1 MHPRFAKPFDTLSAP
16 LKAAVQPMLD
26 SADFNARF
34 TPEQVATLKAATGLD
49 DRALR
54 LALLPLAAACS
65 VAPISKFYVGAI
77 ACGLSGT
84 WYFGAN
90 MEFAGQGLF
99 HSVHAEQSA
108 ISNAWLG
115 GETGISEIT
124 VNYTPCGHC
133 RQFMNEL
140 STAKILKVSL
150 PDDLSALQS
159 FLPHSFGP
167 ADLDITDALMS
178 PQDHAEL
185 TLESEDP
192 LWQSALAAA
201 RQSYAPTVRAM
212 LQWRCSLPMAASS
225 LAATPR
231 TPPSTPACRRCR
243 WPAPMRCLMAKI
255 SPPSAAPYCWRTK
268 TARSASVTPPS
279 PLSRRWAPSSWSIR
293 RSDPGFASINES
305 PRTLVRGLFYLA
317 I

>member
-1 MHPRFAKPFDTLSAP
+1 MHPRFAKTLDSLPADLSA
-16 LKAAVQPMLD
+16 AVTPMLGD
-26 SADFNARF
+26 DFSASFSPAQIQQLMD
-34 TPEQVATLKAATGLD
+34 ATRLGE
-49 DRALR
+49 RELR

-65 VAPISKFYVGAI
+65 VAPISQFFVGAI
-77 ACGLSGT
+77 ACGLSGH
-84 WYFGAN
+84 WYLGAN

-140 STAKILKVSL
+140 STAKVLKVSL
-150 PDDLSALQS
+150 PDDISTLQA

-178 PQDHAEL
+178 PQHHDL
-185 TLESEDP
+185 PFTSEDP
-192 LWQSALAAA
+192 LVCAALAAA
-201 RQSYAPTVRAM
+201 RQSYAPYSQGYAAVALAFADGRTFCGRYAENAAFNP
-212 LQWRCSLPMAASS
+212 SLPPMQMACAHAV
-225 LAATPR
+225 LNGADLGQL
-231 TPPSTPACRRCR
+231 RR
-243 WPAPMRCLMAKI
+243 AVLVENGKGQI
-255 SPPSAAPYCWRTK
+255 SQQDA
-268 TARSASVTPPS
+268 ARSVLKALGGVE
-279 PLSRRWAPSSWSIR
+279 L
-293 RSDPGFASINES
+293 E
-305 PRTLVRGLFYLA
+305 YLA

>member
-1 MHPRFAKPFDTLSAP
+1 
-16 LKAAVQPMLD
+16 MLGD
-26 SADFNARF
+26 DFKARF
-34 TPEQVATLKAATGLD
+34 TPDQVATLKAATGLD

-65 VAPISKFYVGAI
+65 VAPISRFFVGAI

-140 STAKILKVSL
+140 STAKTLKVSL
-150 PDDLSALQS
+150 PDDLSELQS

-167 ADLDITDALMS
+167 ADLEITDALMS
-178 PQDHAEL
+178 PQAHDEL
-185 TLESEDP
+185 VLESDDP
-192 LWQSALAAA
+192 LWQAALAAA
-201 RQSYAPTVRAM
+201 RQSYAPTARAM
-212 LQWRCSLPMAASS
+212 PRWRCSSRTGASS
-225 LAATPR
+225 AAAMPR
-231 TPPSTPACRRCR
+231 TPPSTRACRRCR
-243 WPAPMRCLMAKI
+243 WPAPTLCWVARI
-255 SPPSAAPYCWRTK
+255 SPPCAAPCCWRARM
-268 TARSASVTPPS
+268 ARSASGIRPS
-279 PLSRRWAPSSWSIR
+279 PP
-293 RSDPGFASINES
+293 
-305 PRTLVRGLFYLA
+305 
-317 I
+317 

>member
-1 MHPRFAKPFDTLSAP
+1 MHPRFAKPLDTLPAP
-16 LKAAVQPMLD
+16 LKAALLPMLD
-26 SADFNARF
+26 PEQGGEFNARF
-34 TPEQVATLKAATGLD
+34 TPAQVATLKAATGLE

-65 VAPISKFYVGAI
+65 VAPISKFFVGAI

-178 PQDHAEL
+178 PQAHDEL
-185 TLESEDP
+185 TLENEDP
-192 LWQSALAAA
+192 LWQAALAAA
-201 RQSYAPTVRAM
+201 RQSYAPYSQGYAAVA
-212 LQWRCSLPMAASS
+212 LQFADGRLFCGRYAENAAFNPSLPPMQMACAHAVLNGEA
-225 LAATPR
+225 LAT
-231 TPPSTPACRRCR
+231 
-243 WPAPMRCLMAKI
+243 
-255 SPPSAAPYCWRTK
+255 
-268 TARSASVTPPS
+268 
-279 PLSRRWAPSSWSIR
+279 IR
-293 RSDPGFASINES
+293 RAVLLES
-305 PRTLVRGLFYLA
+305 KNGQISQRDSAQSTLKALGSVELEYQA
-317 I
+317 V

>member
-34 TPEQVATLKAATGLD
+34 SPEQVATLKAATGLD
-49 DRALR
+49 ERALR

-77 ACGLSGT
+77 ACGLSGS

-150 PDDLSALQS
+150 PDDLSTLQS

-192 LWQSALAAA
+192 LWQAVLTAA
-201 RQSYAPTVRAM
+201 RQSYAPYSQGYAAVA
-212 LQWRCSLPMAASS
+212 LQFADGRMFTGRYAENAAFNPSLPPMQMACAHAILGGED
-225 LAATPR
+225 LATITRAVLLESKNGQISQR
-231 TPPSTPACRRCR
+231 DSAQSTLKA
-243 WPAPMRCLMAKI
+243 LG
-255 SPPSAAPYCWRTK
+255 
-268 TARSASVTPPS
+268 SVE
-279 PLSRRWAPSSWSIR
+279 LEYQA
-293 RSDPGFASINES
+293 
-305 PRTLVRGLFYLA
+305 V
-317 I
+317 

>member
-1 MHPRFAKPFDTLSAP
+1 MHPRYAKPFETLSTQ
-16 LKAAVQPMLD
+16 LQAALRPMLD
-26 SADFNARF
+26 EDFAARF
-34 TPEQVATLKAATGLD
+34 TPAQIAILKAATGLD

-65 VAPISKFYVGAI
+65 VAPISKFFVGAI
-77 ACGLSGT
+77 ACGLSGN

-90 MEFAGQGLF
+90 MEFAGPGLF

-150 PDDLSALQS
+150 PDDLSELQS

-178 PQDHAEL
+178 PQAHDEL
-185 TLESEDP
+185 VLESDDP
-192 LWQSALAAA
+192 LWQAALAAA
-201 RQSYAPTVRAM
+201 RQSYAPYSQGYAAVALQFEDGRIFCGRYAENAAFNPSLPPMQMACAHAVLNGEELSTVRRAV
-212 LQWRCSLPMAASS
+212 LLENGNSPISQRDAAQ
-225 LAATPR
+225 
-231 TPPSTPACRRCR
+231 STLKALGTVELEYR
-243 WPAPMRCLMAKI
+243 A
-255 SPPSAAPYCWRTK
+255 
-268 TARSASVTPPS
+268 V
-279 PLSRRWAPSSWSIR
+279 
-293 RSDPGFASINES
+293 
-305 PRTLVRGLFYLA
+305 
-317 I
+317 

>member
-90 MEFAGQGLF
+90 MEFAGTRP
-99 HSVHAEQSA
+99 VP
-108 ISNAWLG
+108 LG
-115 GETGISEIT
+115 PRRAVRHLQRLAGWRDRDQAEIT

-185 TLESEDP
+185 ELQSEDP
-192 LWQSALAAA
+192 LWQAALAAA
-201 RQSYAPTVRAM
+201 RQSYAPYSQGYAAVA
-212 LQWRCSLPMAASS
+212 LQFADGRIFSGRYAENAAFNPSLPPMQMACAHAVLNGED
-225 LAATPR
+225 LAT
-231 TPPSTPACRRCR
+231 
-243 WPAPMRCLMAKI
+243 
-255 SPPSAAPYCWRTK
+255 
-268 TARSASVTPPS
+268 
-279 PLSRRWAPSSWSIR
+279 IR
-293 RSDPGFASINES
+293 RAVLLENKNGQISQRDSAQS
-305 PRTLVRGLFYLA
+305 TLKALGSVELEYQA
-317 I
+317 V

>member
-1 MHPRFAKPFDTLSAP
+1 MHPRFAKPLDTLPAP
-16 LKAAVQPMLD
+16 LKAALLPMLD
-26 SADFNARF
+26 PADGRAFNARF
-34 TPEQVATLKAATGLD
+34 TPDQVATLKAASGLD

-54 LALLPLAAACS
+54 LVLLPLAAACS
-65 VAPISKFYVGAI
+65 VAPISKFFVGAI

-140 STAKILKVSL
+140 STAKTLQVSL

-178 PQDHAEL
+178 PQSHDEL
-185 TLESEDP
+185 ALESEDP
-192 LWQSALAAA
+192 LWQAALAAA
-201 RQSYAPTVRAM
+201 RQSYAPYSQGYAAVA
-212 LQWRCSLPMAASS
+212 LQFADGRLFCGRYAENAAFNPSLPPMQMACAHAVLNGAD
-225 LAATPR
+225 LAT
-231 TPPSTPACRRCR
+231 
-243 WPAPMRCLMAKI
+243 
-255 SPPSAAPYCWRTK
+255 
-268 TARSASVTPPS
+268 
-279 PLSRRWAPSSWSIR
+279 IR
-293 RSDPGFASINES
+293 RAVLLES
-305 PRTLVRGLFYLA
+305 KNGQISQRDAAQSTLKALGSVELEYLA
-317 I
+317 V

>member
-1 MHPRFAKPFDTLSAP
+1 MHPRFAKPLDTLPAP
-16 LKAAVQPMLD
+16 LKAALLPMLD
-26 SADFNARF
+26 PEQGGEFNARF
-34 TPEQVATLKAATGLD
+34 TPAQVATLKAATGLD

-65 VAPISKFYVGAI
+65 VAPISKFFVGAI

-140 STAKILKVSL
+140 STAKTLQVSL

-178 PQDHAEL
+178 PQAHDEL
-185 TLESEDP
+185 VLESEDP
-192 LWQSALAAA
+192 IWRAALAAA
-201 RQSYAPTVRAM
+201 RQSYAPYSQGYAAVALLFADGRLFCGRYAENAAFNP
-212 LQWRCSLPMAASS
+212 SLPPMQMACAHAVLCGED
-225 LAATPR
+225 LAD
-231 TPPSTPACRRCR
+231 
-243 WPAPMRCLMAKI
+243 
-255 SPPSAAPYCWRTK
+255 
-268 TARSASVTPPS
+268 
-279 PLSRRWAPSSWSIR
+279 IR
-293 RSDPGFASINES
+293 RAVLLES
-305 PRTLVRGLFYLA
+305 KNGQISQRDSAQSTLKALGSVELEYQA
-317 I
+317 V

>member
-1 MHPRFAKPFDTLSAP
+1 MHPRFAKPLDTLPAP
-16 LKAAVQPMLD
+16 LKAALLPMLD
-26 SADFNARF
+26 PADGSAFNARF
-34 TPEQVATLKAATGLD
+34 TPAQVTTLKAASGLD

-54 LALLPLAAACS
+54 LVLLPLAAACS
-65 VAPISKFYVGAI
+65 VAPISKFFVGAI

-140 STAKILKVSL
+140 STAKTLQVSL

-178 PQDHAEL
+178 PQSHDEL
-185 TLESEDP
+185 ALESEDP
-192 LWQSALAAA
+192 LWQAALAAA
-201 RQSYAPTVRAM
+201 RQSYAPYSQGYAAVA
-212 LQWRCSLPMAASS
+212 LQFADGRLFCGRYAENAAFNPSLPPMQMACAHAVLNGAD
-225 LAATPR
+225 LAT
-231 TPPSTPACRRCR
+231 
-243 WPAPMRCLMAKI
+243 
-255 SPPSAAPYCWRTK
+255 
-268 TARSASVTPPS
+268 
-279 PLSRRWAPSSWSIR
+279 IR
-293 RSDPGFASINES
+293 RAVLLES
-305 PRTLVRGLFYLA
+305 KNGQISQRDAAQSTLKALGSVELEYLA
-317 I
+317 V

>member
-1 MHPRFAKPFDTLSAP
+1 MHPRFAKPLDTLPAP
-16 LKAAVQPMLD
+16 LKAALLPMLD
-26 SADFNARF
+26 PEQGGEFNARF
-34 TPEQVATLKAATGLD
+34 TPAQVATLKAATGLE

-65 VAPISKFYVGAI
+65 VAPISKFFVGAI

-178 PQDHAEL
+178 PQAHDEL
-185 TLESEDP
+185 TLENEDP
-192 LWQSALAAA
+192 LWQAALAAA
-201 RQSYAPTVRAM
+201 RQSYAPYSQGYAAVA
-212 LQWRCSLPMAASS
+212 LQFADGRLFCGRYAENAAFNPSLPPMQMACAHAVLNGED
-225 LAATPR
+225 LAT
-231 TPPSTPACRRCR
+231 
-243 WPAPMRCLMAKI
+243 
-255 SPPSAAPYCWRTK
+255 
-268 TARSASVTPPS
+268 
-279 PLSRRWAPSSWSIR
+279 IR
-293 RSDPGFASINES
+293 RAVLLES
-305 PRTLVRGLFYLA
+305 KNGQISQRDSAQSTLKALGSVELEYQA
-317 I
+317 V

>member
-34 TPEQVATLKAATGLD
+34 SPEQVATLKAATGLD
-49 DRALR
+49 ERALR

-77 ACGLSGT
+77 ACGLSGS

-140 STAKILKVSL
+140 STAKILNVSL
-150 PDDLSALQS
+150 PDDLSTLQS

-192 LWQSALAAA
+192 LWQAVLTAA
-201 RQSYAPTVRAM
+201 RQSYAPYSQGYAAVA
-212 LQWRCSLPMAASS
+212 LQFADGRMFTGRYAENAAFNPSLPPMQMACAHAVLGGED
-225 LAATPR
+225 LATIKRAVLLESKNGQISQR
-231 TPPSTPACRRCR
+231 DSAQSTLKA
-243 WPAPMRCLMAKI
+243 LG
-255 SPPSAAPYCWRTK
+255 
-268 TARSASVTPPS
+268 SVE
-279 PLSRRWAPSSWSIR
+279 LEYQA
-293 RSDPGFASINES
+293 
-305 PRTLVRGLFYLA
+305 V
-317 I
+317 

>member
-1 MHPRFAKPFDTLSAP
+1 MHPRFAKPLDTLSAP
-16 LKAAVQPMLD
+16 LKAALLPMLGD
-26 SADFNARF
+26 DFQARF
-34 TPEQVATLKAATGLD
+34 TADQVATLKAATGLD

-65 VAPISKFYVGAI
+65 VAPISKFFVGAI
-77 ACGLSGT
+77 ACGLSGN

-140 STAKILKVSL
+140 STAKTLKVSL

-167 ADLDITDALMS
+167 ADLDITDA
-178 PQDHAEL
+178 
-185 TLESEDP
+185 
-192 LWQSALAAA
+192 
-201 RQSYAPTVRAM
+201 
-212 LQWRCSLPMAASS
+212 
-225 LAATPR
+225 
-231 TPPSTPACRRCR
+231 
-243 WPAPMRCLMAKI
+243 
-255 SPPSAAPYCWRTK
+255 
-268 TARSASVTPPS
+268 
-279 PLSRRWAPSSWSIR
+279 
-293 RSDPGFASINES
+293 
-305 PRTLVRGLFYLA
+305 
-317 I
+317 

>member
-1 MHPRFAKPFDTLSAP
+1 MHPRFAKPLDSLPAP
-16 LKAAVQPMLD
+16 LKAALLPML
-26 SADFNARF
+26 APEQGGEFNARF
-34 TPEQVATLKAATGLD
+34 TPEQVTILKAATGLE

-65 VAPISKFYVGAI
+65 VAPISRFFVGAI

-90 MEFAGQGLF
+90 MEFTGQGLF

-178 PQDHAEL
+178 PQAHDEL
-185 TLESEDP
+185 MLESEDP
-192 LWQSALAAA
+192 LWQAALAAA
-201 RQSYAPTVRAM
+201 RQSYAPYSQGYAAVA
-212 LQWRCSLPMAASS
+212 LQFADGRLFCGRYAENAAFNPSLPPMQMACAHAVLNGED
-225 LAATPR
+225 LATLRRAVLLESKNGQISQR
-231 TPPSTPACRRCR
+231 DSAQSTLKA
-243 WPAPMRCLMAKI
+243 LG
-255 SPPSAAPYCWRTK
+255 
-268 TARSASVTPPS
+268 SVE
-279 PLSRRWAPSSWSIR
+279 LEYQA
-293 RSDPGFASINES
+293 
-305 PRTLVRGLFYLA
+305 V
-317 I
+317 

>member
-1 MHPRFAKPFDTLSAP
+1 MHPRFAKPLDSLPAP
-16 LKAAVQPMLD
+16 LKAALLPML
-26 SADFNARF
+26 APEQGGEFNARF
-34 TPEQVATLKAATGLD
+34 TPEQVTILKAATGLE

-65 VAPISKFYVGAI
+65 VAPISRFFVGAI

-90 MEFAGQGLF
+90 MEFSGQGLF

-178 PQDHAEL
+178 PQAHDEL
-185 TLESEDP
+185 MLESEDP
-192 LWQSALAAA
+192 LWQAALAAA
-201 RQSYAPTVRAM
+201 RQSYAPYSQGYAAVA
-212 LQWRCSLPMAASS
+212 LQFADGRLFCGRYAENAAFNPSLPPMQMACAHAVLNGED
-225 LAATPR
+225 LATLRRAVLLESKNGQISQR
-231 TPPSTPACRRCR
+231 DSAQSTLKA
-243 WPAPMRCLMAKI
+243 LG
-255 SPPSAAPYCWRTK
+255 
-268 TARSASVTPPS
+268 SVE
-279 PLSRRWAPSSWSIR
+279 LEYQA
-293 RSDPGFASINES
+293 
-305 PRTLVRGLFYLA
+305 V
-317 I
+317 

>member
-1 MHPRFAKPFDTLSAP
+1 MHPRFAKPLDTLPAP
-16 LKAAVQPMLD
+16 LKAALLPMLD
-26 SADFNARF
+26 PADGSAFNARF
-34 TPEQVATLKAATGLD
+34 TPDQVATLKAASGLD
-49 DRALR
+49 NRALR
-54 LALLPLAAACS
+54 LVLLPLAAACS
-65 VAPISKFYVGAI
+65 VAPISKFFVGAI

-140 STAKILKVSL
+140 STAKTLQVSL

-178 PQDHAEL
+178 PQSHDEL

-192 LWQSALAAA
+192 LWQAALAAA
-201 RQSYAPTVRAM
+201 RQSYAPYSQGYAAVA
-212 LQWRCSLPMAASS
+212 LQFADGRLFCGRYAENAAFNPSLPPMQMACAHAVLNGAD
-225 LAATPR
+225 LAT
-231 TPPSTPACRRCR
+231 
-243 WPAPMRCLMAKI
+243 
-255 SPPSAAPYCWRTK
+255 
-268 TARSASVTPPS
+268 
-279 PLSRRWAPSSWSIR
+279 IR
-293 RSDPGFASINES
+293 RAVLLES
-305 PRTLVRGLFYLA
+305 KNGQISQRDAAQSTLKALGSVELEYLA
-317 I
+317 V

>member
-1 MHPRFAKPFDTLSAP
+1 MHPRFAKPLDTLPTP
-16 LKAAVQPMLD
+16 LKAALLPMLD
-26 SADFNARF
+26 PEQGGEFNARF
-34 TPEQVATLKAATGLD
+34 TPEQVATLKAATGLE
-49 DRALR
+49 DRSLR

-65 VAPISKFYVGAI
+65 VAPISKFFVGAI

-178 PQDHAEL
+178 PQAHDEL

-192 LWQSALAAA
+192 LWQAALAAA
-201 RQSYAPTVRAM
+201 RQSYAPYSQGYAAVA
-212 LQWRCSLPMAASS
+212 LQFADGRLFCGRYAENAAFNPSLPPMQMACAHAVLNGED
-225 LAATPR
+225 LAT
-231 TPPSTPACRRCR
+231 
-243 WPAPMRCLMAKI
+243 
-255 SPPSAAPYCWRTK
+255 
-268 TARSASVTPPS
+268 
-279 PLSRRWAPSSWSIR
+279 IR
-293 RSDPGFASINES
+293 RAVLLES
-305 PRTLVRGLFYLA
+305 KNGQISQRDSAQSTLKALGSVELEYQA
-317 I
+317 V

>member
-1 MHPRFAKPFDTLSAP
+1 MHPRFAKPLDTLPAP
-16 LKAAVQPMLD
+16 LKAALLPMLD
-26 SADFNARF
+26 PEQGGEFNARF
-34 TPEQVATLKAATGLD
+34 TPAQVATLKTATGLD

-65 VAPISKFYVGAI
+65 VPPISKFFVGAI

-178 PQDHAEL
+178 PQAHDEL

-192 LWQSALAAA
+192 LWQAALAAA
-201 RQSYAPTVRAM
+201 RQSYAPYSQGYAAVA
-212 LQWRCSLPMAASS
+212 LQFADGRLFCGRYAENAAFNPSLPPMQMACAHAVLNGED
-225 LAATPR
+225 LAT
-231 TPPSTPACRRCR
+231 
-243 WPAPMRCLMAKI
+243 
-255 SPPSAAPYCWRTK
+255 
-268 TARSASVTPPS
+268 
-279 PLSRRWAPSSWSIR
+279 IR
-293 RSDPGFASINES
+293 RAVLLENKNGQISQRDSAQS
-305 PRTLVRGLFYLA
+305 TLKALGSVGLEYQA
-317 I
+317 V

>member
-1 MHPRFAKPFDTLSAP
+1 MHPRFAKPLDTLPAP
-16 LKAAVQPMLD
+16 LKAALLPMLD
-26 SADFNARF
+26 PEQGGEFNARF
-34 TPEQVATLKAATGLD
+34 TPEQVATLKAATGLE

-65 VAPISKFYVGAI
+65 VAPISKFFVGAI

-178 PQDHAEL
+178 PQAHDEL
-185 TLESEDP
+185 RLESEDP
-192 LWQSALAAA
+192 LWQAALAAA
-201 RQSYAPTVRAM
+201 RQSYAPYSQGYAAVA
-212 LQWRCSLPMAASS
+212 LQFADGRLFCGRYAENAAFNPSLPPMQMACAHAVLNGED
-225 LAATPR
+225 LAT
-231 TPPSTPACRRCR
+231 
-243 WPAPMRCLMAKI
+243 
-255 SPPSAAPYCWRTK
+255 
-268 TARSASVTPPS
+268 
-279 PLSRRWAPSSWSIR
+279 IR
-293 RSDPGFASINES
+293 RAVLLES
-305 PRTLVRGLFYLA
+305 KNGQISQHDSAQSTLKALGSVELEYQA
-317 I
+317 V

>member
-1 MHPRFAKPFDTLSAP
+1 MHPRFAKPLDTLPAP
-16 LKAAVQPMLD
+16 LKAALLPMLD
-26 SADFNARF
+26 PEQGGEFNARF
-34 TPEQVATLKAATGLD
+34 TPAQVATLKAATGLE

-65 VAPISKFYVGAI
+65 VAPISKFFVGAI

-140 STAKILKVSL
+140 STAKTLQVSL

-178 PQDHAEL
+178 PQAHDEL
-185 TLESEDP
+185 VLESEDP
-192 LWQSALAAA
+192 IWRAALAAA
-201 RQSYAPTVRAM
+201 RQSYAPYSQGYAAVALLFADGRLFCGRYAENAAFNP
-212 LQWRCSLPMAASS
+212 SLPPMQMACAHAVLCGED
-225 LAATPR
+225 LA
-231 TPPSTPACRRCR
+231 
-243 WPAPMRCLMAKI
+243 
-255 SPPSAAPYCWRTK
+255 
-268 TARSASVTPPS
+268 
-279 PLSRRWAPSSWSIR
+279 SIR
-293 RSDPGFASINES
+293 RAVLLES
-305 PRTLVRGLFYLA
+305 KNGQISQRDSAQSTLKALGSVELEYQA
-317 I
+317 V

>member
-34 TPEQVATLKAATGLD
+34 SPEQVATLKAATGLD
-49 DRALR
+49 ERALR

-77 ACGLSGT
+77 ACGLSGS

-150 PDDLSALQS
+150 PDDLSTLHS

-192 LWQSALAAA
+192 LWQAALTAA
-201 RQSYAPTVRAM
+201 RQSYAPYSQGYAAVA
-212 LQWRCSLPMAASS
+212 LQFADGRVFTGRYAENAAFNPSLPPMQMACAHAVLGGED
-225 LAATPR
+225 LATINRAVLLESKNGQISQHDSAQ
-231 TPPSTPACRRCR
+231 STLKA
-243 WPAPMRCLMAKI
+243 LG
-255 SPPSAAPYCWRTK
+255 
-268 TARSASVTPPS
+268 SVE
-279 PLSRRWAPSSWSIR
+279 LEYQA
-293 RSDPGFASINES
+293 
-305 PRTLVRGLFYLA
+305 V
-317 I
+317 

>member
-49 DRALR
+49 ERALR

-77 ACGLSGT
+77 ACGLSGS

-150 PDDLSALQS
+150 PDDLSTLQS

-192 LWQSALAAA
+192 LWQAVLTAA
-201 RQSYAPTVRAM
+201 RQSYAPYSQGYAAVA
-212 LQWRCSLPMAASS
+212 LQFADGRMFTGRYAENAAFNPSLPPMQMACAHAVLGGED
-225 LAATPR
+225 LATIKRAVLLENKNGQISQHDSAQ
-231 TPPSTPACRRCR
+231 STLKA
-243 WPAPMRCLMAKI
+243 LG
-255 SPPSAAPYCWRTK
+255 
-268 TARSASVTPPS
+268 SVE
-279 PLSRRWAPSSWSIR
+279 LEYQA
-293 RSDPGFASINES
+293 
-305 PRTLVRGLFYLA
+305 V
-317 I
+317 

>member
-1 MHPRFAKPFDTLSAP
+1 MHPRFAKPLDSLPAP
-16 LKAAVQPMLD
+16 LKAVLLPMLD
-26 SADFNARF
+26 PEQGGEFNARF
-34 TPEQVATLKAATGLD
+34 TPEQVTTLKAATGLE

-65 VAPISKFYVGAI
+65 VAPISRFFVGAI

-90 MEFAGQGLF
+90 MEFTGQGLF

-178 PQDHAEL
+178 PQAHDEL
-185 TLESEDP
+185 MLESEDP
-192 LWQSALAAA
+192 LWQAALAAA
-201 RQSYAPTVRAM
+201 RQSYAPYSQGYAAVA
-212 LQWRCSLPMAASS
+212 LQFADGRLFCGRYAENAAFNPSLPPMQMACAHAVLNGED
-225 LAATPR
+225 LATLRRAVLLESKNGQISQR
-231 TPPSTPACRRCR
+231 DSAQSTLKA
-243 WPAPMRCLMAKI
+243 LG
-255 SPPSAAPYCWRTK
+255 
-268 TARSASVTPPS
+268 SVE
-279 PLSRRWAPSSWSIR
+279 LEYQA
-293 RSDPGFASINES
+293 
-305 PRTLVRGLFYLA
+305 V
-317 I
+317 

>member
-34 TPEQVATLKAATGLD
+34 SPEQVATLKAATGLD
-49 DRALR
+49 ERALR

-77 ACGLSGT
+77 ACGLSGS

-150 PDDLSALQS
+150 PDDLSTLQS

-192 LWQSALAAA
+192 LWQAALTAA
-201 RQSYAPTVRAM
+201 RQSYAPYSQGYAAVA
-212 LQWRCSLPMAASS
+212 LQFADGRMFTGRYAENAAFNPSLPPLQMACAHAVLGGED
-225 LAATPR
+225 LATIKRAVLLENKNGQISQR
-231 TPPSTPACRRCR
+231 DSAQSTLKA
-243 WPAPMRCLMAKI
+243 LG
-255 SPPSAAPYCWRTK
+255 
-268 TARSASVTPPS
+268 SVE
-279 PLSRRWAPSSWSIR
+279 LEYQA
-293 RSDPGFASINES
+293 
-305 PRTLVRGLFYLA
+305 V
-317 I
+317 

>member
-1 MHPRFAKPFDTLSAP
+1 MHPRFAKPFETLSAP
-16 LKAAVQPMLD
+16 LQAALLPMLGD
-26 SADFNARF
+26 DFQARF

-65 VAPISKFYVGAI
+65 VAPISRFFVGAI
-77 ACGLSGT
+77 ACGLSGS

-140 STAKILKVSL
+140 TSGTELDIHL
-150 PDDLSALQS
+150 PDRDVATLGDY
-159 FLPHSFGP
+159 LPHSFGP
-167 ADLDITDALMS
+167 KDLDITTLLMDKVDHGYQLDNADALTLLALDACNQS
-178 PQDHAEL
+178 HAPYSKSYSGVA
-185 TLESEDP
+185 LETHSGKQFAGRYAEN
-192 LWQSALAAA
+192 AAFN
-201 RQSYAPTVRAM
+201 P
-212 LQWRCSLPMAASS
+212 SLPPLQAALILLNMSGEDC
-225 LAATPR
+225 LKVRRAVLVENTGALLTQDDATR
-231 TPPSTPACRRCR
+231 ATLKAIGCEEV
-243 WPAPMRCLMAKI
+243 
-255 SPPSAAPYCWRTK
+255 K
-268 TARSASVTPPS
+268 TVTC
-279 PLSRRWAPSSWSIR
+279 
-293 RSDPGFASINES
+293 
-305 PRTLVRGLFYLA
+305 
-317 I
+317 

>member
-1 MHPRFAKPFDTLSAP
+1 MHPRFAKPLDSLPAP
-16 LKAAVQPMLD
+16 LKAALLPMLD
-26 SADFNARF
+26 PEQGGEFNAHF
-34 TPEQVATLKAATGLD
+34 TPEQVTILKAATGLE

-65 VAPISKFYVGAI
+65 VAPISRFFVGAI

-90 MEFAGQGLF
+90 MEFSGQGLF

-178 PQDHAEL
+178 PQAHDEL
-185 TLESEDP
+185 MLESEDP
-192 LWQSALAAA
+192 LWQAALAAA
-201 RQSYAPTVRAM
+201 RQSYAPYSQGYAAVA
-212 LQWRCSLPMAASS
+212 LQFADGRLFCGRYAENAAFNPSLPPMQMACAHAVLNGED
-225 LAATPR
+225 LATLRRAVLLESKNGQISQR
-231 TPPSTPACRRCR
+231 DSAQSTLKA
-243 WPAPMRCLMAKI
+243 LG
-255 SPPSAAPYCWRTK
+255 
-268 TARSASVTPPS
+268 SVE
-279 PLSRRWAPSSWSIR
+279 LEYQA
-293 RSDPGFASINES
+293 
-305 PRTLVRGLFYLA
+305 V
-317 I
+317 

>member
-1 MHPRFAKPFDTLSAP
+1 MHPRFIKSFDTLSAP
-16 LKAAVQPMLD
+16 LKAAVLPMLD
-26 SADFNARF
+26 STDFNARF
-34 TPEQVATLKAATGLD
+34 TPEQVSTLKAATDLD

-54 LALLPLAAACS
+54 LALLPLATAYS
-65 VAPISKFYVGAI
+65 VAPISHFFVGAI

-115 GETGISEIT
+115 GESGISEIT

-150 PDDLSALQS
+150 PDDVDTLQS

-167 ADLDITDALMS
+167 ADLNITDALMS
-178 PQDHAEL
+178 PQNHHDLA
-185 TLESEDP
+185 LESDDP
-192 LWQSALAAA
+192 LWLAALTAA
-201 RQSYAPTVRAM
+201 RQSYAPYSQGYAAVA
-212 LQWRCSLPMAASS
+212 LQFADGCIVTGRYAENAAFNPSLPPMQMACAHAVLRGADLTTLCRAVLLESKQGLIS
-225 LAATPR
+225 QRDAAQ
-231 TPPSTPACRRCR
+231 
-243 WPAPMRCLMAKI
+243 
-255 SPPSAAPYCWRTK
+255 SALKALG
-268 TARSASVTPPS
+268 SVE
-279 PLSRRWAPSSWSIR
+279 L
-293 RSDPGFASINES
+293 E
-305 PRTLVRGLFYLA
+305 YQA

>member
-1 MHPRFAKPFDTLSAP
+1 MHPRFAKPLDTLPAP
-16 LKAAVQPMLD
+16 LKAALLPMLD
-26 SADFNARF
+26 PEQGGEFNARF

-49 DRALR
+49 DRSLR
-54 LALLPLAAACS
+54 LALLPLAASCS
-65 VAPISKFYVGAI
+65 VAPISKFFVGAI

-178 PQDHAEL
+178 PQAHDEL

-192 LWQSALAAA
+192 LWQAALAAA
-201 RQSYAPTVRAM
+201 RQSYAPYSQGYAAVA
-212 LQWRCSLPMAASS
+212 LQFADGRLFCGRYAENAAFNPSLPPMQMACAHAVLNGED
-225 LAATPR
+225 LAT
-231 TPPSTPACRRCR
+231 
-243 WPAPMRCLMAKI
+243 
-255 SPPSAAPYCWRTK
+255 
-268 TARSASVTPPS
+268 
-279 PLSRRWAPSSWSIR
+279 IR
-293 RSDPGFASINES
+293 RAVLLES
-305 PRTLVRGLFYLA
+305 KNGQISQRDSAQSTLKALGSVELEYQA
-317 I
+317 V

>member
-1 MHPRFAKPFDTLSAP
+1 
-16 LKAAVQPMLD
+16 MLD
-26 SADFNARF
+26 SADFDARF
-34 TPEQVATLKAATGLD
+34 TPEQVDTLKAATGLD

-77 ACGLSGT
+77 ACGLSGS

-150 PDDLSALQS
+150 PDDLSTLQS

-185 TLESEDP
+185 ELQSEDP
-192 LWQSALAAA
+192 LWQAALAAA
-201 RQSYAPTVRAM
+201 RQSYAPYSQGYAAVA
-212 LQWRCSLPMAASS
+212 LQFADGRIFSGRYAENAAFNPSLPPMQMACAHAVLNGED
-225 LAATPR
+225 LAT
-231 TPPSTPACRRCR
+231 
-243 WPAPMRCLMAKI
+243 
-255 SPPSAAPYCWRTK
+255 
-268 TARSASVTPPS
+268 
-279 PLSRRWAPSSWSIR
+279 IR
-293 RSDPGFASINES
+293 RAVLLENKNGQISQRDSAQS
-305 PRTLVRGLFYLA
+305 TLKALGSVELEYQA
-317 I
+317 V

>member
-1 MHPRFAKPFDTLSAP
+1 MHPRFAKPFDTLPAP
-16 LKAAVQPMLD
+16 LQAALRPMLD
-26 SADFNARF
+26 DQFAARF
-34 TPEQVATLKAATGLD
+34 SPEQVATLKAATGLE

-65 VAPISKFYVGAI
+65 VAPISKFFVGAI
-77 ACGLSGT
+77 ACGLSGS

-90 MEFAGQGLF
+90 MEFAGPGLF

-140 STAKILKVSL
+140 STAKTLKVSL
-150 PDDLSALQS
+150 PDDLSELQS

-178 PQDHAEL
+178 PQAHDEL
-185 TLESEDP
+185 VLKTDDP
-192 LWQSALAAA
+192 LWQAALAAA
-201 RQSYAPTVRAM
+201 RQSYAPYSQGYAAVA
-212 LQWRCSLPMAASS
+212 LQFADGRIFCGRYAENAAFNPSLPPMQMACAHAVLNGEDLGQVRRAVLLENGNSPIS
-225 LAATPR
+225 QRDAAQ
-231 TPPSTPACRRCR
+231 STLKALGHVELEYR
-243 WPAPMRCLMAKI
+243 A
-255 SPPSAAPYCWRTK
+255 
-268 TARSASVTPPS
+268 V
-279 PLSRRWAPSSWSIR
+279 
-293 RSDPGFASINES
+293 
-305 PRTLVRGLFYLA
+305 
-317 I
+317 

>member
-77 ACGLSGT
+77 ACGLSGS

-185 TLESEDP
+185 ELQSEDP
-192 LWQSALAAA
+192 LWQTALAAA
-201 RQSYAPTVRAM
+201 RQSYAPYSQGYAAVA
-212 LQWRCSLPMAASS
+212 LQFADGRIFSGRYAENAAFNPSLPPMQMACAHAVLNGED
-225 LAATPR
+225 LAT
-231 TPPSTPACRRCR
+231 
-243 WPAPMRCLMAKI
+243 
-255 SPPSAAPYCWRTK
+255 
-268 TARSASVTPPS
+268 
-279 PLSRRWAPSSWSIR
+279 IR
-293 RSDPGFASINES
+293 RAVLLENKNGQISQRDSAQS
-305 PRTLVRGLFYLA
+305 TLKALGSVELEYQA
-317 I
+317 V